1 MAFHGFSSSGQ
12 HGQPMAEINTT
23 PLVDVMLV
31 LLVVFMMTAPLFHQA
46 VGIELPRTVATP
58 DKPQDKVLHL
68 TLARDGSVTLDGQ
81 AISQAALGVQLQAA
95 SAGNPGLQLQADQ
108 ATPYQAVAAVMALAQ
123 HAGVNRIAFVT
134 QPQAH

>member
-31 LLVVFMMTAPLFHQA
+31 LLVVFMITAPLFHQA
-46 VGIELPRTVATP
+46 VGIDLPRTVATQE
-58 DKPQDKVLHL
+58 KPPEKVLHL
-68 TLARDGSVTLDGQ
+68 SLARDGSVTLDGK
-81 AISQAALGVQLQAA
+81 AISVAALSPQLQAA
-95 SAGNPGLQLQADQ
+95 SVGNPELQLQADQ

-123 HAGVNRIAFVT
+123 QAGVNRIAFVT